1 MNGYIKYFENGG
13 QNMSFLIKDGEVSE
27 KYKQVWDVLLVL
39 FVRVKSFRK
48 KKKKKCKITLMTSL
62 TLLLNCTV

>member
-13 QNMSFLIKDGEVSE
+13 QNMSILIKDGEVSE

-48 KKKKKCKITLMTSL
+48 KKTKKFKIALMTSL
-62 TLLLNCTV
+62 TSLLSCTV

>member
-1 MNGYIKYFENGG
+1 
-13 QNMSFLIKDGEVSE
+13 MSILIKDGEVSE

-48 KKKKKCKITLMTSL
+48 KKTKKFKIALMTSP

>member
-48 KKKKKCKITLMTSL
+48 KKKKCKIALMTSL

>member
-13 QNMSFLIKDGEVSE
+13 QNMSILIKDGEVSE

-48 KKKKKCKITLMTSL
+48 KKTKKFKIPLMTSL

>member
-13 QNMSFLIKDGEVSE
+13 QNMSILIKDGEVSE

-48 KKKKKCKITLMTSL
+48 KKTKSL
-62 TLLLNCTV
+62 KLP

>member
-48 KKKKKCKITLMTSL
+48 KKTKKFKIALMTSL
-62 TLLLNCTV
+62 TSLLSCTV

>member
-48 KKKKKCKITLMTSL
+48 KKKKKSL
-62 TLLLNCTV
+62 KLP

>member
-27 KYKQVWDVLLVL
+27 KYKQVWDVLLGL

-48 KKKKKCKITLMTSL
+48 KKKKK
-62 TLLLNCTV
+62 V

>member
-13 QNMSFLIKDGEVSE
+13 QNMSILIKDGEVSE

-48 KKKKKCKITLMTSL
+48 KKTKKFKIALMTSP

>member
-13 QNMSFLIKDGEVSE
+13 QNMSILIKDGEVSE

-48 KKKKKCKITLMTSL
+48 KKKKKCKIALMTSL

>member
-48 KKKKKCKITLMTSL
+48 KKTKKFKIALMTSL